1 MGQQAPATRGR
12 GSGCSRPGYGINPL
26 GGGRHYPHHRAARTY
41 TGLGNRLLEGTREPC
56 VHQDQGEGAATPQ
69 EPTLDV
75 PASVQESPVE
85 VWAGGGLLQGL
96 GAPTVVVR
104 AWDLLREVTVTFI
117 TSTMVWPQVNNR
129 KGTQSHPSTENLIKD
144 LLSMALPIKTR
155 PSFPLRQSPIRK
167 LP

>member
-1 MGQQAPATRGR
+1 M
-12 GSGCSRPGYGINPL
+12 
-26 GGGRHYPHHRAARTY
+26 
-41 TGLGNRLLEGTREPC
+41 
-56 VHQDQGEGAATPQ
+56 HQDQGEGAATPQ
-69 EPTLDV
+69 EPTPDV
-75 PASVQESPVE
+75 PVSVQESPVE

-129 KGTQSHPSTENLIKD
+129 KGTQSHLSTENWTKD
-144 LLSMALPIKTR
+144 LLSMALPIRTR
-155 PSFPLRQSPIRK
+155 PSFPPQSVSPIRK